1 MSDLPKIR
9 NRHWSEYVAT
19 VAALAISLISLWVA
33 VGTED
38 ANRKMVA
45 ATSWPFLQVDKSN
58 VDGQGRPDI
67 ALSVVNS
74 GVGPAKV
81 ESFEVS
87 WRGREYRGSAAY
99 LRDCCGRRAVPF
111 PSKPGQTP
119 VVTGG
124 VAGTVIRAG
133 ESRTFLD
140 MPLGPDNVAAWH
152 ALDRARF
159 EMHFRICYCSVFDEC
174 WLSTFVSLESE
185 RVGKCPVPK
194 VQYGQ

>member
-9 NRHWSEYVAT
+9 SRHWTEYVAT
-19 VAALAISLISLWVA
+19 VTALAISLISLWVA

-45 ATSWPFLQVDKSN
+45 ATSWPFLQVDTRN
-58 VDGQGRPDI
+58 VDAQGRPDI

-87 WRGREYRGSAAY
+87 WRGKEYLGSAAY
-99 LRDCCGRRAVPF
+99 LRDCCGREHVPF
-111 PSKPGQTP
+111 PSKPGQTS
-119 VVTGG
+119 VFTGG

-133 ESRTFLD
+133 ESRVFLD
-140 MPLGPDNVAAWH
+140 MPLGPDNGAAWH
-152 ALDRARF
+152 VLDRTRF

-174 WLSTFVSLESE
+174 WLTTLVGLEPQRVS
-185 RVGKCPVPK
+185 KCPAPK
-194 VQYGQ
+194 VPYGQ